1 MQRSISFSIL
11 GLISGTFHSINA
23 IPSNLS
29 DIFALEVEFLN
40 LHMEENNWSQVHV
53 ATGTIPRILRYT
65 LKLLK
70 FLKLILFSI
79 DEMLSDDN

>member
-1 MQRSISFSIL
+1 MSLQRSISFSIS

-29 DIFALEVEFLN
+29 DIFALKVEVLN
-40 LHMEENNWSQVHV
+40 LHMEENDWSQVHV
-53 ATGTIPRILRYT
+53 VTGTTPRILGYT
-65 LKLLK
+65 LK
-70 FLKLILFSI
+70 FLKLILFSV